1 LIFGGSD
8 ATTIPEG
15 TSNGTFFDGAVLAI
29 VVRRSSHTSAKGTG
43 VMVAPGLAISATQ
56 IVRELLDDIL
66 GGTVALLAVGPAD
79 RGLDNFHVRKLSISS
94 DSDITYMSVEL
105 ASAVSADCRLR
116 TLPMTTT
123 SPRLGKRVHVV
134 GFHLDTFSLDGD
146 DLSLTGN
153 LYTAAGAVH
162 LPMRDR
168 VLMPFPT
175 IEVACGSIGGMS
187 GGALLDETGFL
198 LGVTSRGLTSEDGL
212 GSTFAARVVGALN
225 RELEIPWPP
234 SLYPQPVH
242 LLDID
247 QRLLFH
253 RGPRSREGC
262 AREPGRARA
271 LVRSIEEWQL
281 ASR

>member
-1 LIFGGSD
+1 MDPLIFGGSD

-15 TSNGTFFDGAVLAI
+15 ASNGTFFDGAVLAI
-29 VVRRSSHTSAKGTG
+29 VVRSSSHTSAMGTA
-43 VMVAPGLAISATQ
+43 VMVAPGLAISATH

-79 RGLDNFHVRKLSISS
+79 RGLDIFHVRKLSISS
-94 DSDITYMSVEL
+94 DSDIMYMSVEL
-105 ASAVSADCRLR
+105 ASAVSADWRFR
-116 TLPMTTT
+116 TLPMTTR
-123 SPRLGKRVHVV
+123 SPRLGERVHVV

-146 DLSLTGN
+146 DLRLTGN
-153 LYTAAGAVH
+153 LYTAAGDVGAVH

-187 GGALLDETGFL
+187 GGALLDESGFL

-212 GSTFAARVVGALN
+212 GPTFAAWVVGALN

-234 SLYPQPVH
+234 GLYPQPVH

-247 QRLLFH
+247 QRLLFI
-253 RGPRSREGC
+253 EG
-262 AREPGRARA
+262 RDHVRAVDANRVEHE
-271 LVRSIEEWQL
+271 LWFDR
-281 ASR
+281 